1 MWLAIMQNIVIT
13 MQYLRAQGLLPRTT
27 LEDQVGAVFNFDAI
41 IQKDCNGIVQQWDAG
56 AENLFGYTAE
66 EMVGRSILCLFPP
79 DRVNEEVALMQLIQE
94 GQELSYIETSR
105 CHKNGEKMHVA
116 LRLSGIWDADKKLT
130 GIRSAVHR
138 IDPRVHNAQHV
149 QDLPAQEQYL
159 QRITN
164 NADAAIFSVDEK
176 GVVYSWNPAAESLL
190 GYQAAEI
197 IGNSVQCLHPLE
209 EQHDWHAL
217 MSRMHL
223 KKSVQTLETQRLQK
237 DGTLVH
243 VTATLTPIVNEKQD
257 LIGVNTM
264 MRSINKKIR
273 ARITELA
280 LKRQSKYFEAI
291 VNGSNDA
298 IISNDLQG
306 IVQSWNASA
315 ERLFG
320 YSAEEMIGQSI
331 LLIMSPE
338 REIEE
343 QRQLDQLFSG
353 SPVMQFSTTRKR
365 KDGTELCVSVSMSS
379 LTDDTNTVIGVSTIA
394 RDISDR
400 MEAEQTIW
408 QHANFDPLTKLPNH
422 RLLADRA
429 SQVLHECTR
438 RQEKAAL
445 VYINLDH
452 LKEINEEFGHAAG
465 DALLV
470 EVAKRISAS
479 IRMQD
484 TAARIS
490 GDDFVLLINGFTD
503 ITTIDNVVERIQRV
517 LDEPVHVASRDMTVT
532 FSAGVSLY
540 PDDALLWGDLMNHAD
555 SALYAAKK
563 DGRNRM
569 RYFTQDLKEKATRR
583 RFILNAF
590 RNALEKDELCMHY
603 QPVVSMLDGSLIK
616 AEALIRWT
624 HASGPIA
631 PMEFIPLIEQSD
643 LIHKFGDF
651 VVQQVASEAPALRKK
666 FGSDFGVTFNLS
678 PAQLKGSKSLVENW
692 HSLMGPASF
701 EDAGLIAEITE
712 GTMVDDDEFTQ
723 HNLLSLHSAGI
734 GVAIDDF
741 GTGYSS
747 LNYLTKINA
756 QVIKIDRSFT
766 SNLVLN
772 PKTDILCEA
781 IIVMAHKM
789 GMTVVAEGVETKAQ
803 WDKLLEI
810 GCDMAQGYFIAK
822 AMPINALLTTWI
834 NPVARHMV
842 TA

>member
-1 MWLAIMQNIVIT
+1 MWLAIMQTIVTT
-13 MQYLRAQGLLPRTT
+13 MQYLRAQELLPRTT

-56 AENLFGYTAE
+56 AEHLFGYTAE

-105 CHKNGEKMHVA
+105 CHKNGNNMRVA
-116 LRLSGIWDADKKLT
+116 LRLSGIWDAEKNLT
-130 GIRSAVHR
+130 GIRSAIHR

-164 NADAAIFSVDEK
+164 HADAAIFSVDAS
-176 GVVYSWNPAAESLL
+176 GVVYSWNPAAENLF
-190 GYQAAEI
+190 GYRATEI

-223 KKSVQTLETQRLQK
+223 KKSVHTLETQRLQK

-243 VTATLTPIVNEKQD
+243 VTATLTPIVNENQE
-257 LIGVNTM
+257 LIGVSTM

-280 LKRQSKYFEAI
+280 LKRQSKYFETI
-291 VNGSNDA
+291 VNGSVDA

-320 YSAEEMIGQSI
+320 YSAKEMIGQSI
-331 LLIMSPE
+331 LLIMGPE
-338 REIEE
+338 KEIEE
-343 QRQLDQLFSG
+343 QRLLDQLLSG
-353 SPVMQFSTTRKR
+353 SPVVQLSTTRKR
-365 KDGTELCVSVSMSS
+365 KDGTELYVSVSMFP
-379 LTDDTNTVIGVSTIA
+379 LTDDKDTVIGVSTIA

-408 QHANFDPLTKLPNH
+408 QHANFDPLTNLPNH

-438 RQEKAAL
+438 RQERAAL
-445 VYINLDH
+445 VYLNLDH
-452 LKEINEEFGHAAG
+452 LKEINDEFGHAVG

-470 EVAKRISAS
+470 EVAKRISTS

-490 GDDFVLLINGFTD
+490 GDDFVVLINGFTD

-517 LDEPVHVASRDMTVT
+517 LDEPVRVADRDMTVT

-540 PDDALLWGDLMNHAD
+540 PDDALVWGDLMNHAD

-590 RNALEKDELCMHY
+590 RNALVQGELCMHY

-624 HASGPIA
+624 HSSGPIA

-651 VVQQVASEAPALRKK
+651 VVQQVASEAPALREK
-666 FGSDFGVTFNLS
+666 FGNDFGVTFNLS
-678 PAQLKGSKSLVENW
+678 PAQLRGSKSLVENW

-766 SNLVLN
+766 SNLVSN

-789 GMTVVAEGVETKAQ
+789 GMKVVAEGVETKAQ

-842 TA
+842 AS